1 MIRPLLILAL
11 IFGAIIAAK
20 MLYKVTRH
28 VGLQWVL
35 TLLVVFAALGAMVMH
50 RTSSPRSPSLPWGLG
65 EEAPMPSVGE
75 PSPPA
80 LGRIPA
86 PDQGPITYE
95 ITYDDGSTAV
105 VTSGEPYIE
114 KVTAH
119 AGVKKSVVTRF
130 QQTVSRYGQG
140 ATRGG
145 IVWTLLKGVAIAA
158 FLYLSYLFLD
168 AGTRGHFT
176 WQLRVISVLAFVGI
190 CVAIAALRGGL

>member
-1 MIRPLLILAL
+1 MMPALYILVAVAV
-11 IFGAIIAAK
+11 AIILIK
-20 MLYKVTRH
+20 MLYNVTRH

-35 TLLVVFAALGAMVMH
+35 TLLFVFAALGAMVLH
-50 RTSSPRSPSLPWGLG
+50 RTSRPRSPRLPWGPG
-65 EEAPMPSVGE
+65 EKAPMPPVRE
-75 PSPPA
+75 PSPPD

-86 PDQGPITYE
+86 PDQGPYTVE
-95 ITYDDGSTAV
+95 TTYDDGSVAV
-105 VTSGEPYIE
+105 VTSGGPYME
-114 KVTAH
+114 KAPAH
-119 AGVKKSVVTRF
+119 AGVRNSVVTRV
-130 QQTVSRYGQG
+130 QQSVSRSGHW

-145 IVWTLLKGVAIAA
+145 IAWTLLMGVAIAA